1 MGTRFIIKSIHQ
13 LFASS
18 SLDLNLSKL
27 TCSSTERI
35 ELINVERTTQELRP
49 TKRNSLSPSLKVAAR
64 VYLDEKLGAEQV
76 LYFSVTDNL

>member
-1 MGTRFIIKSIHQ
+1 MGFHQ
-13 LFASS
+13 CPFGVFHFLLFFFGLSS
-18 SLDLNLSKL
+18 GFW
-27 TCSSTERI
+27 TEAQTERI

-64 VYLDEKLGAEQV
+64 IYLDEKLGAEQV